1 MGMRWR
7 HPGNSNITVAIGQSA
22 TCTITNTAI
31 PAQLKVNKVLNPT
44 TDTGL
49 FNLQID
55 GTTAGT
61 GANAGHNGTTGFVYV
76 TSNLPHTIGETAG
89 TDTVLANYVA
99 TSSCVVNG
107 GAPAAVTSVTLGPGI
122 IATCTIT
129 NTRKGMVT
137 LKKFTNGL
145 DNQTAI
151 WNFTLSGP
159 GVSAPNNAD
168 STPPTTVDFGGVN
181 SRRARLTHL

>member
-1 MGMRWR
+1 M
-7 HPGNSNITVAIGQSA
+7 
-22 TCTITNTAI
+22 
-31 PAQLKVNKVLNPT
+31 NKVLNPT

-55 GTTAGT
+55 GSTAGT

-137 LKKFTNGL
+137 LKKLTNGL
-145 DNQTAI
+145 DNESAI

-159 GVSAPNNAD
+159 GVTAPNNAD
-168 STPPTTVDFGGVN
+168 STPPTTVDFGGVKLTPG
-181 SRRARLTHL
+181 STYTDLRDADRTRDGHSSGRLTRTATECPTRSFRSLQG